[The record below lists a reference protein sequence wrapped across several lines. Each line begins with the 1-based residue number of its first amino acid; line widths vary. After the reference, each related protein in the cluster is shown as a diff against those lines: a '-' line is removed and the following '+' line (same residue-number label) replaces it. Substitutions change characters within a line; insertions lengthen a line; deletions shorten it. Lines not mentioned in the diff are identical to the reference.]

1 MESQTRMK
9 KLEGVEDL
17 GSLEGT
23 EGLKEEDG
31 FTRVIS
37 KIESLL
43 EEELDSDSLTLVS
56 ISLSPIST

>member
-1 MESQTRMK
+1 MK

-31 FTRVIS
+31 FTGVIS